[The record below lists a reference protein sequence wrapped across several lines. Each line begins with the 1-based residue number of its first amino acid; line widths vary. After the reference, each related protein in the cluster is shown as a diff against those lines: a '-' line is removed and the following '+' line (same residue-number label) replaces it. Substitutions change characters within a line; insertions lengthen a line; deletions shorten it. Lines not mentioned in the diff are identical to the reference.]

1 MRDRGHGERVLLVP
15 GGEKGWT
22 EEPRGGLGEQQA
34 RGEDRAT
41 DYGVRCVAGEAGSR
55 ARNRPREGQVL
66 HKNLVIK
73 LGVISLCWRLS
84 CERPPS
90 SLGFGRAHLGSPGG
104 RSRRPGS
111 EQRKVARG
119 WPCWSADSAGLG
131 RGDNSRELAAILQPP
146 TRPLATV
153 DCTTGRSSTLHSSAR
168 MVALGG
174 KMRSEPRPDSC
185 PLCNLPMSCPCGAIP
200 GDGTCPKLLEL
211 LPVLEPHARPWIVSR
226 DRNAPAPVTA
236 TAPAP
241 AQARVSGGIRIRLD
255 PSKFETHLQAPAP
268 RLS

>member
-1 MRDRGHGERVLLVP
+1 MR
-15 GGEKGWT
+15 T
-22 EEPRGGLGEQQA
+22 
-34 RGEDRAT
+34 AT
-41 DYGVRCVAGEAGSR
+41 FQLGVRT
-55 ARNRPREGQVL
+55 
-66 HKNLVIK
+66 
-73 LGVISLCWRLS
+73 
-84 CERPPS
+84 RPP
-90 SLGFGRAHLGSPGG
+90 GRSPGG

-111 EQRKVARG
+111 EQRR

-131 RGDNSRELAAILQPP
+131 RGDNSRELALILQPP
-146 TRPLATV
+146 TYSLTDYSRPG
-153 DCTTGRSSTLHSSAR
+153 TGPSSTLHSSAR

-226 DRNAPAPVTA
+226 DRNAPAPATA
-236 TAPAP
+236 TAPAT
-241 AQARVSGGIRIRLD
+241 AQARVSSGIRIRLD